1 MQEKDRMSSKVWDY
15 SYGVESLSIVQKLQL
30 RINEHDGPVFF
41 KLHRGW
47 EGNMLMLLKDA

>member
-30 RINEHDGPVFF
+30 RMNEHDGPVFF

-47 EGNMLMLLKDA
+47 EGNMLML